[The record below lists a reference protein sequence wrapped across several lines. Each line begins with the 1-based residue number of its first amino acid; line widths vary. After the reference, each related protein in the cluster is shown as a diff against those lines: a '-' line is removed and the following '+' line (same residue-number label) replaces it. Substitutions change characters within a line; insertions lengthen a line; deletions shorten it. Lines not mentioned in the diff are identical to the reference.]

1 MDIRPIRNDADHRRA
16 LAEIEQLWG
25 AADCT
30 PEGDKLDIL
39 VTLVEAYEERRWPL
53 KSRRR
58 FDPIDVLQYAIDE
71 LGHTQAE
78 LATAHVHVLPRSC
91 HGGGRLHWI

>member
-1 MDIRPIRNDADHRRA
+1 MSNVVAIFDENTMDIRPILTDDDRRRA

-25 AADCT
+25 AADGT

-53 KSRRR
+53 KN
-58 FDPIDVLQYAIDE
+58 E
-71 LGHTQAE
+71 
-78 LATAHVHVLPRSC
+78 
-91 HGGGRLHWI
+91 